1 MSAAK
6 EPYDKALQEYKE
18 GRPGEAVRLLE
29 EALRKDDRFAD
40 AYEALGLLCFENGK
54 LEEAIVLMLELVRL
68 EPGNIMA
75 HANLSRFYAAKGM
88 LEEAEKEQAE
98 SRQLSWK
105 AELKE
110 KSLSAGG
117 IPDREAREAEAR
129 ELEQKI
135 ETYRKIIELDPN
147 DVLGYFSLGT
157 VYLGAMRY
165 GPAREAFEKAVE
177 MNPGHSAS
185 YLGLGQALEALGR
198 STQAREIYRR
208 GISVADRSGDMVP
221 LKKMQNRL
229 DRLEK
234 KNGA

>member
-1 MSAAK
+1 
-6 EPYDKALQEYKE
+6 
-18 GRPGEAVRLLE
+18 
-29 EALRKDDRFAD
+29 
-40 AYEALGLLCFENGK
+40 
-54 LEEAIVLMLELVRL
+54 VRL

-98 SRQLSWK
+98 SRRLSWR
-105 AELKE
+105 AELTE
-110 KSLSAGG
+110 KSLGAGG
-117 IPDREAREAEAR
+117 IPDREAEAR

-198 STQAREIYRR
+198 STQACGIYRR
-208 GISVADRSGDMVP
+208 GISVADRSGDIVP

-229 DRLEK
+229 DRLEN
-234 KNGA
+234 KNGI